1 MKTSE
6 AINIGSK
13 ILKNRNII
21 SHKIDAEIILSHV
34 LKTSREKLLIN
45 EQAISYTDLKRFK
58 KIISRRLKKEP
69 IAYIFNKKEFR
80 SKDFYVVKNSLIPR
94 PETELLIDPII
105 KKFRRKSLYFL
116 DVGVGTGCIML
127 SILNELNNSRG
138 LGIDICNKAISVAK
152 INLKTMNL
160 NKRAS
165 LKCRSIDTIYN
176 KNIQKLI
183 LGDIKI
189 AEDRIFT
196 IQTAGG
202 TTSLRVAS
210 ELLKET
216 SKNINIW
223 VSNPTWSNHI
233 PVFESTNIKFRV
245 YPYYDMETNTLLF
258 DRMIA
263 CLETVPKGDAV
274 LLHAC
279 CHNPTGMDPTLEQ
292 WKEIIQVMNHHLKD

>member
-1 MKTSE
+1 MKTSK

-45 EQAISYTDLKRFK
+45 EQAISYINLKRFK
-58 KIISRRLKKEP
+58 KIISRRSKKEP

-105 KKFRRKSLYFL
+105 KKFKGKSIYFL
-116 DVGVGTGCIML
+116 DMGVGTGCIML
-127 SILNELNNSRG
+127 SILSELNNSRG

-152 INLKTMNL
+152 INLETMKL

-176 KNIQKLI
+176 KKFDLI
-183 LGDIKI
+183 VSNPPYIVKREINQLSEDIKKFEPQK
-189 AEDRIFT
+189 ALD
-196 IQTAGG
+196 GG
-202 TTSLRVAS
+202 HDGLDVIRKVIY
-210 ELLKET
+210 K
-216 SKNINIW
+216 SKNILKLNGILALEIGRGQYYS
-223 VSNPTWSNHI
+223 VSNILRLNGFREI
-233 PVFESTNIKFRV
+233 KKIKDYRDNVRCIFST
-245 YPYYDMETNTLLF
+245 
-258 DRMIA
+258 
-263 CLETVPKGDAV
+263 
-274 LLHAC
+274 
-279 CHNPTGMDPTLEQ
+279 
-292 WKEIIQVMNHHLKD
+292 LK

>member
-45 EQAISYTDLKRFK
+45 EQAISYINLKRFK

-105 KKFRRKSLYFL
+105 KKFKGKSIYFL
-116 DVGVGTGCIML
+116 DMGVGTGCIML
-127 SILNELNNSRG
+127 SILSELNNSRG

-152 INLKTMNL
+152 INLETMKL

-165 LKCRSIDTIYN
+165 LKCRSIDTFYN
-176 KNIQKLI
+176 KKFDLI
-183 LGDIKI
+183 VSNPPYIVKREINQLSEDIKKFEPQK
-189 AEDRIFT
+189 ALD
-196 IQTAGG
+196 GG
-202 TTSLRVAS
+202 HDGLDVIRKVIY
-210 ELLKET
+210 K
-216 SKNINIW
+216 SKNILKLNGILALEIGRGQYYSASSILKLNGFREIKKIKDYRDN
-223 VSNPTWSNHI
+223 VRCI
-233 PVFESTNIKFRV
+233 FST
-245 YPYYDMETNTLLF
+245 
-258 DRMIA
+258 
-263 CLETVPKGDAV
+263 
-274 LLHAC
+274 
-279 CHNPTGMDPTLEQ
+279 
-292 WKEIIQVMNHHLKD
+292 LK

>member
-13 ILKNRNII
+13 ILKNRNIT

-45 EQAISYTDLKRFK
+45 EQAISYINLKRFK
-58 KIISRRLKKEP
+58 KIISRRSKKEP

-105 KKFRRKSLYFL
+105 KKFKGKSIYFL
-116 DVGVGTGCIML
+116 DMGVGTGCIML
-127 SILNELNNSRG
+127 SILSELNNSRG

-152 INLKTMNL
+152 INLEIMKL

-176 KNIQKLI
+176 KKFDLI
-183 LGDIKI
+183 VSNPPYIVKREINQLSEDIKKFEPQK
-189 AEDRIFT
+189 ALD
-196 IQTAGG
+196 GG
-202 TTSLRVAS
+202 HDGLDVIRKVIY
-210 ELLKET
+210 K
-216 SKNINIW
+216 SKNILKLNGILALEIGRGQYYS
-223 VSNPTWSNHI
+223 VSNILRLNGFREI
-233 PVFESTNIKFRV
+233 KKIKDYRDNVRCIFST
-245 YPYYDMETNTLLF
+245 
-258 DRMIA
+258 
-263 CLETVPKGDAV
+263 
-274 LLHAC
+274 
-279 CHNPTGMDPTLEQ
+279 
-292 WKEIIQVMNHHLKD
+292 LK

>member
-45 EQAISYTDLKRFK
+45 EQAISYINLKRFK
-58 KIISRRLKKEP
+58 KIISRRSKKEP

-105 KKFRRKSLYFL
+105 KKFKGKSIYFL
-116 DVGVGTGCIML
+116 DMGVGTGCIML
-127 SILNELNNSRG
+127 SILSELNNSRG

-152 INLKTMNL
+152 INLETMKL

-165 LKCRSIDTIYN
+165 LKCRSIDTFYN
-176 KNIQKLI
+176 KKFDLI
-183 LGDIKI
+183 VSNPPYIVKREINQLSEDIKKFEPQK
-189 AEDRIFT
+189 ALD
-196 IQTAGG
+196 GG
-202 TTSLRVAS
+202 HDGLDVIRKVIY
-210 ELLKET
+210 K
-216 SKNINIW
+216 SKNILKLNGILALEIGRGQNYS
-223 VSNPTWSNHI
+223 VSNILRLNGFRETKKIKDYRDNVRCI
-233 PVFESTNIKFRV
+233 FST
-245 YPYYDMETNTLLF
+245 
-258 DRMIA
+258 
-263 CLETVPKGDAV
+263 
-274 LLHAC
+274 
-279 CHNPTGMDPTLEQ
+279 
-292 WKEIIQVMNHHLKD
+292 LK

>member
-6 AINIGSK
+6 VINIGSK

-45 EQAISYTDLKRFK
+45 EQVISFSDLKRFK

-105 KKFRRKSLYFL
+105 KKFRGKSLYFL
-116 DVGVGTGCIML
+116 DIGVGTGCIMF

-152 INLKTMNL
+152 INLETMNL

-176 KNIQKLI
+176 KKFDLI
-183 LGDIKI
+183 VSNPPYIVKREINQLSEDIKKFEPQK
-189 AEDRIFT
+189 ALD
-196 IQTAGG
+196 GG
-202 TTSLRVAS
+202 HDGLDVIRKVIY
-210 ELLKET
+210 K
-216 SKNINIW
+216 SKNILKLNGTLALEIGRGQNYL
-223 VSNPTWSNHI
+223 VSNILRLNGFRETKKIKDYRDNVRCI
-233 PVFESTNIKFRV
+233 FST
-245 YPYYDMETNTLLF
+245 
-258 DRMIA
+258 
-263 CLETVPKGDAV
+263 
-274 LLHAC
+274 
-279 CHNPTGMDPTLEQ
+279 
-292 WKEIIQVMNHHLKD
+292 LK

>member
-45 EQAISYTDLKRFK
+45 EQVISYTNLKRFK

-80 SKDFYVVKNSLIPR
+80 SKDFYVVRNSLIPR

-105 KKFRRKSLYFL
+105 KKFKGKSIYFL
-116 DVGVGTGCIML
+116 DMGVGTGCIML
-127 SILNELNNSRG
+127 SILSELNNSRG

-152 INLKTMNL
+152 INLETMKL

-176 KNIQKLI
+176 KKFDLI
-183 LGDIKI
+183 VSNPPYIVKREINQLSEDIKKFEPQK
-189 AEDRIFT
+189 ALD
-196 IQTAGG
+196 GG
-202 TTSLRVAS
+202 HDGLDVIRKVIY
-210 ELLKET
+210 K
-216 SKNINIW
+216 SKNILKLNGILALEIGRGQYYS
-223 VSNPTWSNHI
+223 VSNILRLNGFREI
-233 PVFESTNIKFRV
+233 KKIKDYRDNVRCIFST
-245 YPYYDMETNTLLF
+245 
-258 DRMIA
+258 
-263 CLETVPKGDAV
+263 
-274 LLHAC
+274 
-279 CHNPTGMDPTLEQ
+279 
-292 WKEIIQVMNHHLKD
+292 LK

>member
-6 AINIGSK
+6 VINIGSK

-45 EQAISYTDLKRFK
+45 EQVISFSDLKRFK

-105 KKFRRKSLYFL
+105 NKFRGKSLYFL

-138 LGIDICNKAISVAK
+138 LGIDVCNKAISVAK
-152 INLKTMNL
+152 INLQTMNF

-176 KNIQKLI
+176 KKFDLI
-183 LGDIKI
+183 VSNPPYIVKREINQLSEDIKKFEPQK
-189 AEDRIFT
+189 ALD
-196 IQTAGG
+196 GG
-202 TTSLRVAS
+202 HDGLDVIRKVIY
-210 ELLKET
+210 K
-216 SKNINIW
+216 SKNILKLNGILALEIGRGQNYS
-223 VSNPTWSNHI
+223 VSNILRLNG
-233 PVFESTNIKFRV
+233 FRV
-245 YPYYDMETNTLLF
+245 TKKIKDYRDNVRCIFSTL
-258 DRMIA
+258 
-263 CLETVPKGDAV
+263 K
-274 LLHAC
+274 
-279 CHNPTGMDPTLEQ
+279 
-292 WKEIIQVMNHHLKD
+292 

>member
-6 AINIGSK
+6 VINIGSR

-80 SKDFYVVKNSLIPR
+80 SKDFYVIKNSLIPR

-105 KKFRRKSLYFL
+105 KKFKGKSLYFL
-116 DVGVGTGCIML
+116 EVGVGTGCIML

-138 LGIDICNKAISVAK
+138 IGIDICNKAISVAK
-152 INLKTMNL
+152 INLETMNL

-165 LKCRSIDTIYN
+165 LKCRSIDKIYN
-176 KNIQKLI
+176 KKFDLI
-183 LGDIKI
+183 VSNPPYIIKREINQLSEDIKKFEPQK
-189 AEDRIFT
+189 ALD
-196 IQTAGG
+196 GG
-202 TTSLRVAS
+202 YDGLDVIR
-210 ELLKET
+210 KIIYK
-216 SKNINIW
+216 SKNILKINGTLALEIGRGQNYS
-223 VSNPTWSNHI
+223 VSNILKLNGFREI
-233 PVFESTNIKFRV
+233 KKIKDYKDNVRCIFSTL
-245 YPYYDMETNTLLF
+245 M
-258 DRMIA
+258 
-263 CLETVPKGDAV
+263 
-274 LLHAC
+274 
-279 CHNPTGMDPTLEQ
+279 
-292 WKEIIQVMNHHLKD
+292 